1 MDKTTLA
8 GRTILSAMLLSL
20 GSSQIVWALDVSGD
34 TSIPPILS
42 WDYYN
47 ESYYGKDFVNNIILG
62 SQSYN
67 TINGSGNIILNSGGR
82 SSGGFNTVN
91 GDSVNIGSNIYTE
104 DKSTGIGTYVFAG
117 SGSIAIGYD
126 IYNHKDVNGISYY
139 TQDNIKHTGGNS
151 VALGR
156 SIEANGYG
164 SIALGHSV
172 KANGMDSIAIGSM
185 TAALGQDSV
194 AIGSGSYASTDSVV
208 SFGHKSGDDATMLG
222 ITDSDVDT
230 NGKYK
235 NTLTRR
241 LVNVTDGINNSDAAT
256 KGQVITRATFSDN
269 ILTLARNNGKDNVTV
284 DLSELVTD
292 DSLFVKYTDNTKSA
306 VDIGSASF
314 STTGVGSFGS
324 VSVGGNTYI
333 DNNGINANSKV
344 ISNVA
349 AAVKDTDAV
358 NKKQMEDADSKVLKD
373 SKEYTDVKVTD
384 LEAKDALNVKYTDNT
399 KSAVDIGNASFST
412 TGVGSFGSV
421 SVGGNTYIDNN
432 GINANSKVISN
443 VAAAVKDTDA
453 VNKKQM
459 EDADSKVLKDSKEYT
474 DVKVTDL
481 EAKDALNVKYT
492 DNTKSAVDI
501 GNASFSTT
509 GVGSFG
515 SVSVGGNTYID
526 SNGINANNKVISNV
540 AGPVKDTDAANKS
553 YVDVSA
559 ADTLQNAKDYTD
571 GKVADLAASDSLSVK
586 YTDNTK
592 SAVDIG
598 NASFSTT
605 GVGDF
610 GSISVGGNA
619 YIDSNGI
626 NANNKVISNVAGP
639 VKGTDAANK
648 SYVDVSAANT
658 LQNAKDYT
666 DGKVADLTASDSL
679 SVKYTDNT
687 KSAVD
692 IGSASISTTGRG
704 NFGSISVGG
713 NTYIDDKGIDANSKV
728 ISNVAAAVKDSD
740 AVNKKQMEAADDKI
754 LETSKVYTD
763 TKIKNVTVD
772 SLREANDY
780 TDMRF
785 NNLDQKINKTG
796 AATAAMAGLHPLDF
810 DEEQKLNFAV
820 ATGGYHGSSAIA
832 LGMFYRPNEN
842 VMFNLSGSTS
852 GSEHMY
858 SLGASFALDRPSDTH
873 VSSRRAL
880 TEKVQQLSK
889 VNEAVI
895 KQSMELQAKNDELQ
909 SQIAELRQIVM
920 EMKKSA

>member
-8 GRTILSAMLLSL
+8 GRAILSAMLLSL
-20 GSSQIVWALDVSGD
+20 GSSQIVWALDASGD

-47 ESYYGKDFVNNIILG
+47 ESYYGKAFVNNIILG

-67 TINGSGNIILNSGGR
+67 TINGSNNIILNSGGR
-82 SSGGFNTVN
+82 SHNAFNTVN
-91 GDSVNIGSNIYTE
+91 GNSVNIGSNIYTGNT
-104 DKSTGIGTYVFAG
+104 STGIGDAVFAG
-117 SGSIAIGYD
+117 DCSVAIGD
-126 IYNHKDVNGISYY
+126 AIYNHNDSQGIGYY
-139 TQDNIKHTGGNS
+139 TKDNIRPTGDHS
-151 VALGR
+151 VALGS
-156 SIEANGYG
+156 SIEANGYA
-164 SIALGHSV
+164 SIALGRSV
-172 KANGMDSIAIGSM
+172 KANGHDSIAIGTMS
-185 TAALGQDSV
+185 ASLGEGSV
-194 AIGSGSYASTDSVV
+194 AIGSKSYASMEEYVV
-208 SFGHKSGDDATMLG
+208 SFGHKIGENATTFG
-222 ITDSDVDT
+222 INVSQDSDLDA

-241 LVNVTDGINNSDAAT
+241 LINITDGIDNSDAAT
-256 KGQVITRATFSDN
+256 KGQVISRATFSDN
-269 ILTLARNNGKDNVTV
+269 ILTLARNNGKDNITV

-292 DSLFVKYTDNTKSA
+292 DS
-306 VDIGSASF
+306 
-314 STTGVGSFGS
+314 
-324 VSVGGNTYI
+324 
-333 DNNGINANSKV
+333 
-344 ISNVA
+344 
-349 AAVKDTDAV
+349 
-358 NKKQMEDADSKVLKD
+358 
-373 SKEYTDVKVTD
+373 
-384 LEAKDALNVKYTDNT
+384 LNVKYTDNT

-421 SVGGNTYIDNN
+421 SVGSNTYIDSN

-443 VAAAVKDTDA
+443 VA
-453 VNKKQM
+453 
-459 EDADSKVLKDSKEYT
+459 
-474 DVKVTDL
+474 
-481 EAKDALNVKYT
+481 
-492 DNTKSAVDI
+492 
-501 GNASFSTT
+501 
-509 GVGSFG
+509 
-515 SVSVGGNTYID
+515 
-526 SNGINANNKVISNV
+526 
-540 AGPVKDTDAANKS
+540 GPVKD
-553 YVDVSA
+553 
-559 ADTLQNAKDYTD
+559 
-571 GKVADLAASDSLSVK
+571 
-586 YTDNTK
+586 
-592 SAVDIG
+592 
-598 NASFSTT
+598 
-605 GVGDF
+605 
-610 GSISVGGNA
+610 
-619 YIDSNGI
+619 
-626 NANNKVISNVAGP
+626 
-639 VKGTDAANK
+639 TDAANK

-728 ISNVAAAVKDSD
+728 ISNVAAAVKDTD

-772 SLREANDY
+772 ALREANDY

-796 AATAAMAGLHPLDF
+796 AATAAMAGLHPLEF

-832 LGMFYRPNEN
+832 LGMFYSPNEN

>member
-1 MDKTTLA
+1 MA
-8 GRTILSAMLLSL
+8 A
-20 GSSQIVWALDVSGD
+20 
-34 TSIPPILS
+34 
-42 WDYYN
+42 
-47 ESYYGKDFVNNIILG
+47 NN
-62 SQSYN
+62 
-67 TINGSGNIILNSGGR
+67 
-82 SSGGFNTVN
+82 
-91 GDSVNIGSNIYTE
+91 
-104 DKSTGIGTYVFAG
+104 
-117 SGSIAIGYD
+117 
-126 IYNHKDVNGISYY
+126 
-139 TQDNIKHTGGNS
+139 
-151 VALGR
+151 
-156 SIEANGYG
+156 
-164 SIALGHSV
+164 
-172 KANGMDSIAIGSM
+172 
-185 TAALGQDSV
+185 
-194 AIGSGSYASTDSVV
+194 
-208 SFGHKSGDDATMLG
+208 
-222 ITDSDVDT
+222 
-230 NGKYK
+230 
-235 NTLTRR
+235 
-241 LVNVTDGINNSDAAT
+241 
-256 KGQVITRATFSDN
+256 
-269 ILTLARNNGKDNVTV
+269 
-284 DLSELVTD
+284 
-292 DSLFVKYTDNTKSA
+292 
-306 VDIGSASF
+306 
-314 STTGVGSFGS
+314 
-324 VSVGGNTYI
+324 
-333 DNNGINANSKV
+333 
-344 ISNVA
+344 
-349 AAVKDTDAV
+349 
-358 NKKQMEDADSKVLKD
+358 
-373 SKEYTDVKVTD
+373 
-384 LEAKDALNVKYTDNT
+384 
-399 KSAVDIGNASFST
+399 
-412 TGVGSFGSV
+412 
-421 SVGGNTYIDNN
+421 
-432 GINANSKVISN
+432 KVISN

-598 NASFSTT
+598 
-605 GVGDF
+605 
-610 GSISVGGNA
+610 
-619 YIDSNGI
+619 
-626 NANNKVISNVAGP
+626 
-639 VKGTDAANK
+639 
-648 SYVDVSAANT
+648 
-658 LQNAKDYT
+658 
-666 DGKVADLTASDSL
+666 
-679 SVKYTDNT
+679 
-687 KSAVD
+687 
-692 IGSASISTTGRG
+692 SASISTTGRG
-704 NFGSISVGG
+704 DFGSISVGG

-772 SLREANDY
+772 TLREANDY

-796 AATAAMAGLHPLDF
+796 AATAAMAGLHPLEF

-909 SQIAELRQIVM
+909 SQIEELRQIVM

>member
-20 GSSQIVWALDVSGD
+20 GSSQIVWALDASGD

-47 ESYYGKDFVNNIILG
+47 ESYYGKAFVNNIILG

-67 TINGSGNIILNSGGR
+67 TINGSNNIILNSGGR
-82 SSGGFNTVN
+82 SHNAFNTVN
-91 GDSVNIGSNIYTE
+91 GNSVNIGSNIYTGNT
-104 DKSTGIGTYVFAG
+104 STGIGDAVFAG
-117 SGSIAIGYD
+117 DCSVAIGDD
-126 IYNHKDVNGISYY
+126 IYNHNDSQGIGYY
-139 TQDNIKHTGGNS
+139 TKDNIRPTGDHS
-151 VALGR
+151 VALGS
-156 SIEANGYG
+156 SIEANGYA
-164 SIALGHSV
+164 SIALGRSV
-172 KANGMDSIAIGSM
+172 KANGHDSIAIGTMS
-185 TAALGQDSV
+185 ASLGEGSV
-194 AIGSGSYASTDSVV
+194 AIGSKSYASMEEYVV
-208 SFGHKSGDDATMLG
+208 SFGHKIGENATTFG
-222 ITDSDVDT
+222 INVSQDSDLDA

-241 LVNVTDGINNSDAAT
+241 LINITDGIDNSDAAT
-256 KGQVITRATFSDN
+256 KGQVISRATFSDN
-269 ILTLARNNGKDNVTV
+269 ILTLARNNGKDNITV

-292 DSLFVKYTDNTKSA
+292 DS
-306 VDIGSASF
+306 
-314 STTGVGSFGS
+314 
-324 VSVGGNTYI
+324 
-333 DNNGINANSKV
+333 
-344 ISNVA
+344 
-349 AAVKDTDAV
+349 
-358 NKKQMEDADSKVLKD
+358 
-373 SKEYTDVKVTD
+373 
-384 LEAKDALNVKYTDNT
+384 LNVKYTDNT

-421 SVGGNTYIDNN
+421 SVGGNTYIDSN

-598 NASFSTT
+598 
-605 GVGDF
+605 
-610 GSISVGGNA
+610 
-619 YIDSNGI
+619 
-626 NANNKVISNVAGP
+626 
-639 VKGTDAANK
+639 
-648 SYVDVSAANT
+648 
-658 LQNAKDYT
+658 
-666 DGKVADLTASDSL
+666 
-679 SVKYTDNT
+679 
-687 KSAVD
+687 
-692 IGSASISTTGRG
+692 SASISTTGRG

-772 SLREANDY
+772 ALREANDY

-796 AATAAMAGLHPLDF
+796 AATAAMAGLHPLEF

-832 LGMFYRPNEN
+832 LGMFYRPNEH

-858 SLGASFALDRPSDTH
+858 SLGASFALDRPSGTH

-880 TEKVQQLSK
+880 TEKVQQLSQ

-895 KQSMELQAKNDELQ
+895 EQSMELQAKNDELQ

>member
-8 GRTILSAMLLSL
+8 GRAILSAMLLSL
-20 GSSQIVWALDVSGD
+20 GSSQIVWALDASGD

-47 ESYYGKDFVNNIILG
+47 ESYYGKAFVNNIILG

-67 TINGSGNIILNSGGR
+67 TINGSNNIILNSGGR
-82 SSGGFNTVN
+82 SHNAFNTVN
-91 GDSVNIGSNIYTE
+91 GNSVNIGSNIYTGNT
-104 DKSTGIGTYVFAG
+104 STGIGDAVFAG
-117 SGSIAIGYD
+117 DCSVAIGD
-126 IYNHKDVNGISYY
+126 AIYNHNDSQGIGYY
-139 TQDNIKHTGGNS
+139 TKDNIRPTGDHS
-151 VALGR
+151 VALGS
-156 SIEANGYG
+156 SIEANGYA
-164 SIALGHSV
+164 SIALGRSV
-172 KANGMDSIAIGSM
+172 KANGHDSIAIGTMS
-185 TAALGQDSV
+185 ASLGEGSV
-194 AIGSGSYASTDSVV
+194 AIGSKSYASMEEYVV
-208 SFGHKSGDDATMLG
+208 SFGHKIGENATTFG
-222 ITDSDVDT
+222 INVSQDSDLDA

-241 LVNVTDGINNSDAAT
+241 LINITDGIDNSDAAT
-256 KGQVITRATFSDN
+256 KGQVISRATFSDN
-269 ILTLARNNGKDNVTV
+269 ILTLARNNGKDNITV

-292 DSLFVKYTDNTKSA
+292 DS
-306 VDIGSASF
+306 
-314 STTGVGSFGS
+314 
-324 VSVGGNTYI
+324 
-333 DNNGINANSKV
+333 
-344 ISNVA
+344 
-349 AAVKDTDAV
+349 
-358 NKKQMEDADSKVLKD
+358 
-373 SKEYTDVKVTD
+373 
-384 LEAKDALNVKYTDNT
+384 LNVKYTDNT

-421 SVGGNTYIDNN
+421 SVGGNTYIDSN

-459 EDADSKVLKDSKEYT
+459 EDADSKVLKNSKEYT

-598 NASFSTT
+598 SASISTT
-605 GVGDF
+605 GRGDF

-639 VKGTDAANK
+639 VKDTDAANK

-679 SVKYTDNT
+679 SVKYTNNT

-692 IGSASISTTGRG
+692 IGSASISTTGKG

-772 SLREANDY
+772 TLREANDY

-832 LGMFYRPNEN
+832 LGMFYRPNEH

>member
-1 MDKTTLA
+1 
-8 GRTILSAMLLSL
+8 MLLSL
-20 GSSQIVWALDVSGD
+20 GSSQIVWALDASGD

-67 TINGSGNIILNSGGR
+67 TINGSSNIILNSGGR
-82 SSGGFNTVN
+82 ESNCFNTVN
-91 GDSVNIGSNIYTE
+91 GDSINIGKDIYTGN
-104 DKSTGIGTYVFAG
+104 KSTGIGNYVFAG
-117 SGSIAIGYD
+117 SDSVAIGYG
-126 IYNHKDVNGISYY
+126 IYDHKDVNGISYY
-139 TQDNIKHTGGNS
+139 NQDNIKPTGYLS
-151 VALGR
+151 VALGKE
-156 SIEANGYG
+156 IEANGVS

-172 KANGMDSIAIGSM
+172 KANGTNSIAIGEM
-185 TAALGQDSV
+185 AASVGEGSV
-194 AIGSGSYASTDSVV
+194 AIGSDSYASGSVV
-208 SFGHKSGDDATMLG
+208 SFGHQIGDNATTLG
-222 ITDSDVDT
+222 ISQHPDVDA

-256 KGQVITRATFSDN
+256 KGQVISRATFSDN

-292 DSLFVKYTDNTKSA
+292 DSLF
-306 VDIGSASF
+306 
-314 STTGVGSFGS
+314 
-324 VSVGGNTYI
+324 
-333 DNNGINANSKV
+333 
-344 ISNVA
+344 
-349 AAVKDTDAV
+349 
-358 NKKQMEDADSKVLKD
+358 
-373 SKEYTDVKVTD
+373 
-384 LEAKDALNVKYTDNT
+384 
-399 KSAVDIGNASFST
+399 
-412 TGVGSFGSV
+412 
-421 SVGGNTYIDNN
+421 
-432 GINANSKVISN
+432 
-443 VAAAVKDTDA
+443 
-453 VNKKQM
+453 
-459 EDADSKVLKDSKEYT
+459 
-474 DVKVTDL
+474 
-481 EAKDALNVKYT
+481 
-492 DNTKSAVDI
+492 
-501 GNASFSTT
+501 
-509 GVGSFG
+509 
-515 SVSVGGNTYID
+515 
-526 SNGINANNKVISNV
+526 
-540 AGPVKDTDAANKS
+540 
-553 YVDVSA
+553 
-559 ADTLQNAKDYTD
+559 
-571 GKVADLAASDSLSVK
+571 
-586 YTDNTK
+586 
-592 SAVDIG
+592 
-598 NASFSTT
+598 
-605 GVGDF
+605 
-610 GSISVGGNA
+610 
-619 YIDSNGI
+619 
-626 NANNKVISNVAGP
+626 
-639 VKGTDAANK
+639 
-648 SYVDVSAANT
+648 
-658 LQNAKDYT
+658 
-666 DGKVADLTASDSL
+666 
-679 SVKYTDNT
+679 VKYTDNT

-740 AVNKKQMEAADDKI
+740 AVNKKQMEDADDKI

-772 SLREANDY
+772 ALREANDY

-832 LGMFYRPNEN
+832 LGMFYRPNEH

-858 SLGASFALDRPSDTH
+858 SLGASFALDRSSGTH

>member
-20 GSSQIVWALDVSGD
+20 GSSQIVWALDASGD

-47 ESYYGKDFVNNIILG
+47 ESYYGKAFVNNIILG

-67 TINGSGNIILNSGGR
+67 TINGSNNIILNSGGR
-82 SSGGFNTVN
+82 SHNAFNTVN
-91 GDSVNIGSNIYTE
+91 GNSVNIGSNIYTGNT
-104 DKSTGIGTYVFAG
+104 STGIGDAVFAG
-117 SGSIAIGYD
+117 DCSVAIGDD
-126 IYNHKDVNGISYY
+126 IYNHNDSQGIGYY
-139 TQDNIKHTGGNS
+139 TKDNIRPTGDHS
-151 VALGR
+151 VALGS
-156 SIEANGYG
+156 SIEANGYA
-164 SIALGHSV
+164 SIALGRSV
-172 KANGMDSIAIGSM
+172 KANGHDSIAIGTMS
-185 TAALGQDSV
+185 ASLGEGSV
-194 AIGSGSYASTDSVV
+194 AIGSKSYASMEEYVV
-208 SFGHKSGDDATMLG
+208 SFGHKIGENATTFG
-222 ITDSDVDT
+222 INVSQDSDLDA

-241 LVNVTDGINNSDAAT
+241 LINITDGIDNSDAAT
-256 KGQVITRATFSDN
+256 KGQVISRATFSDN
-269 ILTLARNNGKDNVTV
+269 ILTLARNNGKDNITV

-292 DSLFVKYTDNTKSA
+292 DS
-306 VDIGSASF
+306 
-314 STTGVGSFGS
+314 
-324 VSVGGNTYI
+324 
-333 DNNGINANSKV
+333 
-344 ISNVA
+344 
-349 AAVKDTDAV
+349 
-358 NKKQMEDADSKVLKD
+358 
-373 SKEYTDVKVTD
+373 
-384 LEAKDALNVKYTDNT
+384 LNVKYTDNT

-421 SVGGNTYIDNN
+421 SVGGNTYIDRN
-432 GINANSKVISN
+432 GINANNKVISN

-459 EDADSKVLKDSKEYT
+459 EDADSKVLKNSKEYT

-559 ADTLQNAKDYTD
+559 ANTLQNAKDYTD

-598 NASFSTT
+598 SASISTT
-605 GVGDF
+605 GRGDF

-639 VKGTDAANK
+639 VKDTDAANK

-679 SVKYTDNT
+679 SVKYTNNT

-772 SLREANDY
+772 ALREANDY

-785 NNLDQKINKTG
+785 NNLDQKIDKTG
-796 AATAAMAGLHPLDF
+796 AATAAMAGLHPLEF

-832 LGMFYRPNEN
+832 LGMFYRPNEH

-858 SLGASFALDRPSDTH
+858 SLGASFALDRPSGTH

-880 TEKVQQLSK
+880 TEKVQQLSQ

-909 SQIAELRQIVM
+909 SQIAELRQIVI

>member
-1 MDKTTLA
+1 
-8 GRTILSAMLLSL
+8 
-20 GSSQIVWALDVSGD
+20 
-34 TSIPPILS
+34 
-42 WDYYN
+42 
-47 ESYYGKDFVNNIILG
+47 
-62 SQSYN
+62 
-67 TINGSGNIILNSGGR
+67 
-82 SSGGFNTVN
+82 
-91 GDSVNIGSNIYTE
+91 
-104 DKSTGIGTYVFAG
+104 
-117 SGSIAIGYD
+117 
-126 IYNHKDVNGISYY
+126 
-139 TQDNIKHTGGNS
+139 
-151 VALGR
+151 
-156 SIEANGYG
+156 
-164 SIALGHSV
+164 
-172 KANGMDSIAIGSM
+172 
-185 TAALGQDSV
+185 
-194 AIGSGSYASTDSVV
+194 
-208 SFGHKSGDDATMLG
+208 
-222 ITDSDVDT
+222 
-230 NGKYK
+230 
-235 NTLTRR
+235 
-241 LVNVTDGINNSDAAT
+241 
-256 KGQVITRATFSDN
+256 
-269 ILTLARNNGKDNVTV
+269 
-284 DLSELVTD
+284 
-292 DSLFVKYTDNTKSA
+292 
-306 VDIGSASF
+306 
-314 STTGVGSFGS
+314 
-324 VSVGGNTYI
+324 
-333 DNNGINANSKV
+333 
-344 ISNVA
+344 
-349 AAVKDTDAV
+349 
-358 NKKQMEDADSKVLKD
+358 MEDADSKVLKD

-421 SVGGNTYIDNN
+421 SVGGNTYIDSN
-432 GINANSKVISN
+432 GINANNKVISN

-559 ADTLQNAKDYTD
+559 ANTLQNAKDYTD

-728 ISNVAAAVKDSD
+728 ISNVAAAVKDTD

-772 SLREANDY
+772 ALREANDY

-796 AATAAMAGLHPLDF
+796 AATAAMAGLHPLEF

>member
-20 GSSQIVWALDVSGD
+20 GSSQIVWALDASGD

-47 ESYYGKDFVNNIILG
+47 ESYYGKHYVNNIILG
-62 SQSYN
+62 SQSNN
-67 TINGSGNIILNSGGR
+67 TINGSNNIILNSGGR
-82 SSGGFNTVN
+82 ASGGFNTVN
-91 GDSVNIGSNIYTE
+91 GDSVNVGNDIYTE

-117 SGSIAIGYD
+117 SGSVAIGYD

-139 TQDNIKHTGGNS
+139 TQDNIKHTGANS

-172 KANGMDSIAIGSM
+172 KANGLDSIAIGSM

-208 SFGHKSGDDATMLG
+208 SFGHKSGDDATTLG
-222 ITDSDVDT
+222 LSQHSDVDA
-230 NGKYK
+230 NGKFK

-256 KGQVITRATFSDN
+256 KGQVISRATFSDN
-269 ILTLARNNGKDNVTV
+269 ILTLARNNGKDNITV

-306 VDIGSASF
+306 VDIGSASI

-324 VSVGGNTYI
+324 VSVGGNAYI
-333 DNNGINANSKV
+333 DSNGINANSKV

-358 NKKQMEDADSKVLKD
+358 NKKQMEDADSKVLKN

-384 LEAKDALNVKYTDNT
+384 LEAKDALN
-399 KSAVDIGNASFST
+399 
-412 TGVGSFGSV
+412 
-421 SVGGNTYIDNN
+421 
-432 GINANSKVISN
+432 
-443 VAAAVKDTDA
+443 
-453 VNKKQM
+453 
-459 EDADSKVLKDSKEYT
+459 
-474 DVKVTDL
+474 
-481 EAKDALNVKYT
+481 
-492 DNTKSAVDI
+492 
-501 GNASFSTT
+501 
-509 GVGSFG
+509 
-515 SVSVGGNTYID
+515 
-526 SNGINANNKVISNV
+526 
-540 AGPVKDTDAANKS
+540 
-553 YVDVSA
+553 
-559 ADTLQNAKDYTD
+559 
-571 GKVADLAASDSLSVK
+571 VK

-740 AVNKKQMEAADDKI
+740 AVNKKQMEDADDKI

-772 SLREANDY
+772 ALREANDY

-832 LGMFYRPNEN
+832 LGMFYRPNEH

-858 SLGASFALDRPSDTH
+858 SLGASFALDRSSGTH

-895 KQSMELQAKNDELQ
+895 KQSTELQAKNDELQ

>member
-20 GSSQIVWALDVSGD
+20 GSSQIVWALDASGD

-47 ESYYGKDFVNNIILG
+47 ESYYGKAFVNNIILG

-67 TINGSGNIILNSGGR
+67 TINGSNNIILNSGGR
-82 SSGGFNTVN
+82 SHNAFNTVN
-91 GDSVNIGSNIYTE
+91 GNSVNIGSNIYTGNT
-104 DKSTGIGTYVFAG
+104 STGIGDAVFAG
-117 SGSIAIGYD
+117 DCSVAIGDD
-126 IYNHKDVNGISYY
+126 IYNHNDSQGIGYY
-139 TQDNIKHTGGNS
+139 TKDNIRPTGDHS
-151 VALGR
+151 VALGS
-156 SIEANGYG
+156 SIEANGYA
-164 SIALGHSV
+164 SIALGRSV
-172 KANGMDSIAIGSM
+172 KANGHDSIAIGTMS
-185 TAALGQDSV
+185 ASLGEGSV
-194 AIGSGSYASTDSVV
+194 AIGSKSYASMEEYVV
-208 SFGHKSGDDATMLG
+208 SFGHKIGENATTFG
-222 ITDSDVDT
+222 INVSQDSDLDA

-241 LVNVTDGINNSDAAT
+241 LINITDGIDNSDAAT
-256 KGQVITRATFSDN
+256 KGQVISRATFSDN
-269 ILTLARNNGKDNVTV
+269 ILTLARNNGKDNITV

-292 DSLFVKYTDNTKSA
+292 DS
-306 VDIGSASF
+306 
-314 STTGVGSFGS
+314 
-324 VSVGGNTYI
+324 
-333 DNNGINANSKV
+333 
-344 ISNVA
+344 
-349 AAVKDTDAV
+349 
-358 NKKQMEDADSKVLKD
+358 
-373 SKEYTDVKVTD
+373 
-384 LEAKDALNVKYTDNT
+384 LNVKYTDNT

-421 SVGGNTYIDNN
+421 SVGGNTYIDSN

-598 NASFSTT
+598 SASISTT
-605 GVGDF
+605 GRGDF

-772 SLREANDY
+772 ALREANDY

-796 AATAAMAGLHPLDF
+796 AATAAMAGLHPLEF

-832 LGMFYRPNEN
+832 LGMFYRPNEH

-858 SLGASFALDRPSDTH
+858 SLGASFALDRPSGTH

-880 TEKVQQLSK
+880 TEKVQQLSQ

-895 KQSMELQAKNDELQ
+895 EQSMELQAKNDELQ

>member
-20 GSSQIVWALDVSGD
+20 GSSQIVWALDASGD

-47 ESYYGKDFVNNIILG
+47 ESYYGKAFVNNIILG

-67 TINGSGNIILNSGGR
+67 TINGSNNIILNSGGR
-82 SSGGFNTVN
+82 SHNAFNTVN
-91 GDSVNIGSNIYTE
+91 GNSVNIGSNIYTGNT
-104 DKSTGIGTYVFAG
+104 STGIGDAVFAG
-117 SGSIAIGYD
+117 DCSVAIGDD
-126 IYNHKDVNGISYY
+126 IYNHNDSQGIGYY
-139 TQDNIKHTGGNS
+139 TKDNIRPTGDHS
-151 VALGR
+151 VALGS
-156 SIEANGYG
+156 SIEANGYA
-164 SIALGHSV
+164 SIALGRSV
-172 KANGMDSIAIGSM
+172 KANGHDSIAIGTMS
-185 TAALGQDSV
+185 ASLGEGSV
-194 AIGSGSYASTDSVV
+194 AIGSKSYASMEEYVV
-208 SFGHKSGDDATMLG
+208 SFGHKIGENATTFG
-222 ITDSDVDT
+222 INVSQDSDLDA

-241 LVNVTDGINNSDAAT
+241 LINITDGIDNSDAAT
-256 KGQVITRATFSDN
+256 KGQVISRATFSDN
-269 ILTLARNNGKDNVTV
+269 ILTLARNNGKDNITV

-292 DSLFVKYTDNTKSA
+292 DSLNVKYTDNTKSA
-306 VDIGSASF
+306 VDIGNASF

-333 DNNGINANSKV
+333 DSNGINANSKV

-399 KSAVDIGNASFST
+399 KST
-412 TGVGSFGSV
+412 
-421 SVGGNTYIDNN
+421 
-432 GINANSKVISN
+432 
-443 VAAAVKDTDA
+443 
-453 VNKKQM
+453 
-459 EDADSKVLKDSKEYT
+459 
-474 DVKVTDL
+474 
-481 EAKDALNVKYT
+481 
-492 DNTKSAVDI
+492 VDI

-598 NASFSTT
+598 SASISTT
-605 GVGDF
+605 GRGDF

-772 SLREANDY
+772 ALREANDY

-796 AATAAMAGLHPLDF
+796 AATAAMAGLHPLEF

-832 LGMFYRPNEN
+832 LGMFYRPNEH

-858 SLGASFALDRPSDTH
+858 SLGASFALDRPSGTH

-880 TEKVQQLSK
+880 TEKVQQLSQ

-895 KQSMELQAKNDELQ
+895 EQSMELQAKNDELQ

>member
-1 MDKTTLA
+1 MDQTTLA

-20 GSSQIVWALDVSGD
+20 GSSQIVWALDASGD

-47 ESYYGKDFVNNIILG
+47 ESYYGKAFVNNIILG

-67 TINGSGNIILNSGGR
+67 TINGSSNIILNSGGR
-82 SSGGFNTVN
+82 ESNCFNTVN
-91 GDSVNIGSNIYTE
+91 GDSINIGKDIYTGN
-104 DKSTGIGTYVFAG
+104 KSTGIGNYVFAG
-117 SGSIAIGYD
+117 SDSVAIGYG
-126 IYNHKDVNGISYY
+126 IYDHKDVNGIGYY
-139 TQDNIKHTGGNS
+139 NQDNIKPTGYLS
-151 VALGR
+151 VALGKE
-156 SIEANGYG
+156 IEANGVS

-172 KANGMDSIAIGSM
+172 KANGTNSIAIGEM
-185 TAALGQDSV
+185 AASVGEGSV
-194 AIGSGSYASTDSVV
+194 AIGSDSYASGSVV
-208 SFGHKSGDDATMLG
+208 SFGHQIGDNATTLG
-222 ITDSDVDT
+222 ISQHPDVDA

-256 KGQVITRATFSDN
+256 KGQVISRATFSDN

-324 VSVGGNTYI
+324 VSVGSNTYI
-333 DNNGINANSKV
+333 DRNGINANNKV

-358 NKKQMEDADSKVLKD
+358 NKKQMEDADSKVLK
-373 SKEYTDVKVTD
+373 
-384 LEAKDALNVKYTDNT
+384 N
-399 KSAVDIGNASFST
+399 
-412 TGVGSFGSV
+412 
-421 SVGGNTYIDNN
+421 
-432 GINANSKVISN
+432 
-443 VAAAVKDTDA
+443 
-453 VNKKQM
+453 
-459 EDADSKVLKDSKEYT
+459 SKEYT

-598 NASFSTT
+598 SASISTT
-605 GVGDF
+605 GRGDF

-639 VKGTDAANK
+639 VKDTDAANK

-772 SLREANDY
+772 ALREANDY

-785 NNLDQKINKTG
+785 NNLDQKIDKTG
-796 AATAAMAGLHPLDF
+796 AATAAMAGLHPLEF

-832 LGMFYRPNEN
+832 LGMFYRPNEH

-858 SLGASFALDRPSDTH
+858 SLGASFALDRPSGTH

-880 TEKVQQLSK
+880 TEKVQQLSQ

>member
-20 GSSQIVWALDVSGD
+20 GSSQIVWALDASGD

-47 ESYYGKDFVNNIILG
+47 ESYYGKAFVNNIILG

-67 TINGSGNIILNSGGR
+67 TINGSNNIILNSGGR
-82 SSGGFNTVN
+82 SHNAFNTVN
-91 GDSVNIGSNIYTE
+91 GNSVNIGSNIYTGNT
-104 DKSTGIGTYVFAG
+104 STGIGDAVFAG
-117 SGSIAIGYD
+117 DCSVAIGDD
-126 IYNHKDVNGISYY
+126 IYNHNDSQGIGYY
-139 TQDNIKHTGGNS
+139 TKDNIRPTGDHS
-151 VALGR
+151 VALGS
-156 SIEANGYG
+156 SIEANGYA
-164 SIALGHSV
+164 SIALGRSV
-172 KANGMDSIAIGSM
+172 KANGHDSIAIGTMS
-185 TAALGQDSV
+185 ASLGEGSV
-194 AIGSGSYASTDSVV
+194 AIGSKSYASMEEYVV
-208 SFGHKSGDDATMLG
+208 SFGHKIGENATTFG
-222 ITDSDVDT
+222 INVSQDSDLDA

-241 LVNVTDGINNSDAAT
+241 LINITDGIDNSDAAT
-256 KGQVITRATFSDN
+256 KGQVISRATFSDN
-269 ILTLARNNGKDNVTV
+269 ILTLARNNGKDNITV

-292 DSLFVKYTDNTKSA
+292 DS
-306 VDIGSASF
+306 
-314 STTGVGSFGS
+314 
-324 VSVGGNTYI
+324 
-333 DNNGINANSKV
+333 
-344 ISNVA
+344 
-349 AAVKDTDAV
+349 
-358 NKKQMEDADSKVLKD
+358 
-373 SKEYTDVKVTD
+373 
-384 LEAKDALNVKYTDNT
+384 LNVKYTDNT

-421 SVGGNTYIDNN
+421 SVGGNTYIDSN

-459 EDADSKVLKDSKEYT
+459 EDADSKVLKNSKEYT

-481 EAKDALNVKYT
+481 EAKDTLNVKYT

-598 NASFSTT
+598 SASISTT
-605 GVGDF
+605 GRGDF

-772 SLREANDY
+772 ALREANDY

-796 AATAAMAGLHPLDF
+796 AATAAMAGLHPLEF

-820 ATGGYHGSSAIA
+820 ARGGYHGSSAIP
-832 LGMFYRPNEN
+832 LGMFYRPNEH

-858 SLGASFALDRPSDTH
+858 SLGASFALDRPSGTH

-880 TEKVQQLSK
+880 TEKVQQLSQ

-895 KQSMELQAKNDELQ
+895 EQSMELQAKNDELQ

>member
-1 MDKTTLA
+1 M
-8 GRTILSAMLLSL
+8 
-20 GSSQIVWALDVSGD
+20 
-34 TSIPPILS
+34 
-42 WDYYN
+42 
-47 ESYYGKDFVNNIILG
+47 
-62 SQSYN
+62 
-67 TINGSGNIILNSGGR
+67 
-82 SSGGFNTVN
+82 
-91 GDSVNIGSNIYTE
+91 
-104 DKSTGIGTYVFAG
+104 
-117 SGSIAIGYD
+117 
-126 IYNHKDVNGISYY
+126 
-139 TQDNIKHTGGNS
+139 
-151 VALGR
+151 
-156 SIEANGYG
+156 
-164 SIALGHSV
+164 
-172 KANGMDSIAIGSM
+172 
-185 TAALGQDSV
+185 
-194 AIGSGSYASTDSVV
+194 
-208 SFGHKSGDDATMLG
+208 
-222 ITDSDVDT
+222 
-230 NGKYK
+230 
-235 NTLTRR
+235 
-241 LVNVTDGINNSDAAT
+241 
-256 KGQVITRATFSDN
+256 
-269 ILTLARNNGKDNVTV
+269 
-284 DLSELVTD
+284 
-292 DSLFVKYTDNTKSA
+292 
-306 VDIGSASF
+306 
-314 STTGVGSFGS
+314 
-324 VSVGGNTYI
+324 
-333 DNNGINANSKV
+333 
-344 ISNVA
+344 
-349 AAVKDTDAV
+349 
-358 NKKQMEDADSKVLKD
+358 
-373 SKEYTDVKVTD
+373 
-384 LEAKDALNVKYTDNT
+384 
-399 KSAVDIGNASFST
+399 
-412 TGVGSFGSV
+412 
-421 SVGGNTYIDNN
+421 
-432 GINANSKVISN
+432 
-443 VAAAVKDTDA
+443 
-453 VNKKQM
+453 
-459 EDADSKVLKDSKEYT
+459 
-474 DVKVTDL
+474 
-481 EAKDALNVKYT
+481 
-492 DNTKSAVDI
+492 
-501 GNASFSTT
+501 
-509 GVGSFG
+509 
-515 SVSVGGNTYID
+515 
-526 SNGINANNKVISNV
+526 
-540 AGPVKDTDAANKS
+540 
-553 YVDVSA
+553 
-559 ADTLQNAKDYTD
+559 QNAKDYTD

-598 NASFSTT
+598 SASISTT
-605 GVGDF
+605 GRGDF

-772 SLREANDY
+772 ALREANDY

-796 AATAAMAGLHPLDF
+796 AATAAMAGLHPLEF

-832 LGMFYRPNEN
+832 LGMFYRPNEH

-858 SLGASFALDRPSDTH
+858 SLGASFALDRPSGTH

-880 TEKVQQLSK
+880 TEKVQQLSQ

-895 KQSMELQAKNDELQ
+895 EQSMELQAKNDELQ

>member
-20 GSSQIVWALDVSGD
+20 GSSQIVWALDASGD

-47 ESYYGKDFVNNIILG
+47 ESYYGKSYVNNIILG

-67 TINGSGNIILNSGGR
+67 TINGSNNIILNSGGR
-82 SSGGFNTVN
+82 SYNAFNTVN
-91 GDSVNIGSNIYTE
+91 GNSVNIGSNIYTGNT
-104 DKSTGIGTYVFAG
+104 STGIGDAVFAG
-117 SGSIAIGYD
+117 DCSVAIGDD
-126 IYNHKDVNGISYY
+126 IYNHNDSQGIGYY
-139 TQDNIKHTGGNS
+139 TKDNIRPTASHS
-151 VALGR
+151 VALGS
-156 SIEANGYG
+156 SIEANGYA
-164 SIALGHSV
+164 SIALGRSV
-172 KANGMDSIAIGSM
+172 KANGHDSIAIGTMS
-185 TAALGQDSV
+185 ASLGEGSV
-194 AIGSGSYASTDSVV
+194 AIGSKSYASMEEYVV
-208 SFGHKSGDDATMLG
+208 SFGHKIGDYATTFG
-222 ITDSDVDT
+222 INVSQDSDLDT
-230 NGKYK
+230 NGTYK

-256 KGQVITRATFSDN
+256 KGQVISRATFSDN

-284 DLSELVTD
+284 DLSALVTD

-324 VSVGGNTYI
+324 VNVGGNTYI
-333 DNNGINANSKV
+333 DS
-344 ISNVA
+344 
-349 AAVKDTDAV
+349 
-358 NKKQMEDADSKVLKD
+358 
-373 SKEYTDVKVTD
+373 
-384 LEAKDALNVKYTDNT
+384 
-399 KSAVDIGNASFST
+399 
-412 TGVGSFGSV
+412 
-421 SVGGNTYIDNN
+421 N

-526 SNGINANNKVISNV
+526 SNGINANSKVISNV

-598 NASFSTT
+598 SASISTT
-605 GVGDF
+605 GRGDF

-639 VKGTDAANK
+639 VKDTDAANK

-772 SLREANDY
+772 ALREANDY

-810 DEEQKLNFAV
+810 DEEQKLNFAA

-832 LGMFYRPNEN
+832 LGMFYRPNEH

-858 SLGASFALDRPSDTH
+858 SLGASFALDRPSGTH

>member
-20 GSSQIVWALDVSGD
+20 GSSQIVWALDASGD

-194 AIGSGSYASTDSVV
+194 AIGSGSYASTNSVV

-256 KGQVITRATFSDN
+256 KGQVISRATFSDN

-306 VDIGSASF
+306 VDIG
-314 STTGVGSFGS
+314 
-324 VSVGGNTYI
+324 
-333 DNNGINANSKV
+333 
-344 ISNVA
+344 
-349 AAVKDTDAV
+349 
-358 NKKQMEDADSKVLKD
+358 
-373 SKEYTDVKVTD
+373 
-384 LEAKDALNVKYTDNT
+384 
-399 KSAVDIGNASFST
+399 NASFST

-421 SVGGNTYIDNN
+421 SVGGNTYIDN
-432 GINANSKVISN
+432 
-443 VAAAVKDTDA
+443 
-453 VNKKQM
+453 
-459 EDADSKVLKDSKEYT
+459 
-474 DVKVTDL
+474 
-481 EAKDALNVKYT
+481 
-492 DNTKSAVDI
+492 
-501 GNASFSTT
+501 
-509 GVGSFG
+509 
-515 SVSVGGNTYID
+515 
-526 SNGINANNKVISNV
+526 NGINANNKVISNV

-598 NASFSTT
+598 SASISTT
-605 GVGDF
+605 GRGDF

-639 VKGTDAANK
+639 VKDTDAANK

-772 SLREANDY
+772 ALREANDY

-810 DEEQKLNFAV
+810 DEEQKLNFAA

-832 LGMFYRPNEN
+832 LGMFYRPNEH

-858 SLGASFALDRPSDTH
+858 SLGASFALDRPSGTH

>member
-20 GSSQIVWALDVSGD
+20 GSSQIVWALDASGD

-47 ESYYGKDFVNNIILG
+47 ESYYGKAFVNNIILG

-67 TINGSGNIILNSGGR
+67 TINGSNNIILNSGGR
-82 SSGGFNTVN
+82 SHNAFNTVN
-91 GDSVNIGSNIYTE
+91 GNSVNIGSNIYTGNT
-104 DKSTGIGTYVFAG
+104 STGIGDAVFAG
-117 SGSIAIGYD
+117 DCSVAIGDD
-126 IYNHKDVNGISYY
+126 IYNHNDSQGIGYY
-139 TQDNIKHTGGNS
+139 TKDNIRPTGDHS
-151 VALGR
+151 VALGN
-156 SIEANGYG
+156 SIEANGYA
-164 SIALGHSV
+164 SIALGRSV
-172 KANGMDSIAIGSM
+172 KANGHDSIAIGTMS
-185 TAALGQDSV
+185 ASLGEGSV
-194 AIGSGSYASTDSVV
+194 AIGSKSYASMEEYVV
-208 SFGHKSGDDATMLG
+208 SFGHKIGDYATTFG
-222 ITDSDVDT
+222 INVSQNSDLDT

-256 KGQVITRATFSDN
+256 KGQVISKATFSDN

-284 DLSELVTD
+284 DLSDLVTD
-292 DSLFVKYTDNTKSA
+292 D
-306 VDIGSASF
+306 
-314 STTGVGSFGS
+314 
-324 VSVGGNTYI
+324 
-333 DNNGINANSKV
+333 
-344 ISNVA
+344 
-349 AAVKDTDAV
+349 
-358 NKKQMEDADSKVLKD
+358 
-373 SKEYTDVKVTD
+373 
-384 LEAKDALNVKYTDNT
+384 ALNVRYTDNT

-515 SVSVGGNTYID
+515 SVSVGGNAYID

-598 NASFSTT
+598 SASISTT
-605 GVGDF
+605 GRGDF

-639 VKGTDAANK
+639 VKDTDAANK

-772 SLREANDY
+772 ALREANDY

-810 DEEQKLNFAV
+810 DEEQKLNFAA

-832 LGMFYRPNEN
+832 LGMFYRPNEH

-858 SLGASFALDRPSDTH
+858 SLGASFALDRPSGTH

>member
-1 MDKTTLA
+1 
-8 GRTILSAMLLSL
+8 
-20 GSSQIVWALDVSGD
+20 
-34 TSIPPILS
+34 
-42 WDYYN
+42 
-47 ESYYGKDFVNNIILG
+47 
-62 SQSYN
+62 
-67 TINGSGNIILNSGGR
+67 
-82 SSGGFNTVN
+82 
-91 GDSVNIGSNIYTE
+91 
-104 DKSTGIGTYVFAG
+104 
-117 SGSIAIGYD
+117 
-126 IYNHKDVNGISYY
+126 
-139 TQDNIKHTGGNS
+139 
-151 VALGR
+151 
-156 SIEANGYG
+156 
-164 SIALGHSV
+164 
-172 KANGMDSIAIGSM
+172 
-185 TAALGQDSV
+185 
-194 AIGSGSYASTDSVV
+194 
-208 SFGHKSGDDATMLG
+208 
-222 ITDSDVDT
+222 
-230 NGKYK
+230 
-235 NTLTRR
+235 
-241 LVNVTDGINNSDAAT
+241 
-256 KGQVITRATFSDN
+256 
-269 ILTLARNNGKDNVTV
+269 
-284 DLSELVTD
+284 
-292 DSLFVKYTDNTKSA
+292 
-306 VDIGSASF
+306 
-314 STTGVGSFGS
+314 
-324 VSVGGNTYI
+324 
-333 DNNGINANSKV
+333 
-344 ISNVA
+344 
-349 AAVKDTDAV
+349 
-358 NKKQMEDADSKVLKD
+358 
-373 SKEYTDVKVTD
+373 
-384 LEAKDALNVKYTDNT
+384 
-399 KSAVDIGNASFST
+399 
-412 TGVGSFGSV
+412 
-421 SVGGNTYIDNN
+421 
-432 GINANSKVISN
+432 
-443 VAAAVKDTDA
+443 
-453 VNKKQM
+453 M

-559 ADTLQNAKDYTD
+559 ANTLQNAKDYTD

-598 NASFSTT
+598 SASISTT
-605 GVGDF
+605 GRGDF

-639 VKGTDAANK
+639 VKDTDAANK

-666 DGKVADLTASDSL
+666 DGKVADLAASDSL

-728 ISNVAAAVKDSD
+728 ISNVAAAVKDTD

-772 SLREANDY
+772 ALREANDY

-796 AATAAMAGLHPLDF
+796 AATAAMAGLHPLEF

>member
-20 GSSQIVWALDVSGD
+20 GSSQIVWALDASGD

-47 ESYYGKDFVNNIILG
+47 ESYYGKAFVNNIILG

-67 TINGSGNIILNSGGR
+67 TINGSNNIILNSGGR
-82 SSGGFNTVN
+82 SHNAFNTVN
-91 GDSVNIGSNIYTE
+91 GNSVNIGSNIYTGNT
-104 DKSTGIGTYVFAG
+104 STGIGDAVFAG
-117 SGSIAIGYD
+117 DCSVAIGD
-126 IYNHKDVNGISYY
+126 AIYNHNDSQGIGYY
-139 TQDNIKHTGGNS
+139 TKDNIRPTGDHS
-151 VALGR
+151 VALGS
-156 SIEANGYG
+156 SIEANGYA
-164 SIALGHSV
+164 SIALGRSV
-172 KANGMDSIAIGSM
+172 KANGHDSIAIGTMS
-185 TAALGQDSV
+185 ASLGEGSV
-194 AIGSGSYASTDSVV
+194 AIGSKSYASMEEYVV
-208 SFGHKSGDDATMLG
+208 SFGHKIGENATTFG
-222 ITDSDVDT
+222 INVSQDSDLDA

-241 LVNVTDGINNSDAAT
+241 LINITDGIDNSDAAT
-256 KGQVITRATFSDN
+256 KGQVISRATFSDN
-269 ILTLARNNGKDNVTV
+269 ILTLARNNGKDNITV

-292 DSLFVKYTDNTKSA
+292 DS
-306 VDIGSASF
+306 
-314 STTGVGSFGS
+314 
-324 VSVGGNTYI
+324 
-333 DNNGINANSKV
+333 
-344 ISNVA
+344 
-349 AAVKDTDAV
+349 
-358 NKKQMEDADSKVLKD
+358 
-373 SKEYTDVKVTD
+373 
-384 LEAKDALNVKYTDNT
+384 LNVKYTDNT

-421 SVGGNTYIDNN
+421 SVGGNTYIDSN

-598 NASFSTT
+598 SASISTT
-605 GVGDF
+605 GRGDF

-639 VKGTDAANK
+639 VKDTDAANK

-772 SLREANDY
+772 ALREANDY

-796 AATAAMAGLHPLDF
+796 AATAAMAGLHPLEF

-832 LGMFYRPNEN
+832 LGMFYRPNEH

-858 SLGASFALDRPSDTH
+858 SLGASFALDRPSGTH

-880 TEKVQQLSK
+880 TEKVQQLSQ

>member
-1 MDKTTLA
+1 MDNTTLA

-20 GSSQIVWALDVSGD
+20 GSSQIVWALDASGD

-67 TINGSGNIILNSGGR
+67 TINGSSNIILNSGGR
-82 SSGGFNTVN
+82 ESNCFNTVN
-91 GDSVNIGSNIYTE
+91 GDSINIGKDIYTGN
-104 DKSTGIGTYVFAG
+104 KSTGIGNYVFAG
-117 SGSIAIGYD
+117 SDSVAIGYG
-126 IYNHKDVNGISYY
+126 IYDHKDVNGISYY
-139 TQDNIKHTGGNS
+139 NQDNIKPTGYLS
-151 VALGR
+151 VALGKE
-156 SIEANGYG
+156 IEANGVS

-172 KANGMDSIAIGSM
+172 KANGTNSIAIGEM
-185 TAALGQDSV
+185 AASVGEGSV
-194 AIGSGSYASTDSVV
+194 AIGSDSYASGSVV
-208 SFGHKSGDDATMLG
+208 SFGHQIGDNATTLG
-222 ITDSDVDT
+222 ISQHPDVDA

-256 KGQVITRATFSDN
+256 KGQVISRATFSDN

-306 VDIGSASF
+306 VDIGSASI
-314 STTGVGSFGS
+314 STTGRGDFGS
-324 VSVGGNTYI
+324 ISVGGNTYI
-333 DNNGINANSKV
+333 DSNGINANSKV

-358 NKKQMEDADSKVLKD
+358 NKKQMEDADSKVLK
-373 SKEYTDVKVTD
+373 
-384 LEAKDALNVKYTDNT
+384 N
-399 KSAVDIGNASFST
+399 
-412 TGVGSFGSV
+412 
-421 SVGGNTYIDNN
+421 
-432 GINANSKVISN
+432 
-443 VAAAVKDTDA
+443 
-453 VNKKQM
+453 
-459 EDADSKVLKDSKEYT
+459 SKEYT

-728 ISNVAAAVKDSD
+728 ISNVAAAVKDTD

-772 SLREANDY
+772 ALREANDY

-796 AATAAMAGLHPLDF
+796 AATAAMAGLHPLEF

>member
-1 MDKTTLA
+1 MDNTTLA

-20 GSSQIVWALDVSGD
+20 GSSQIVWALDASGD

-47 ESYYGKDFVNNIILG
+47 ESYYGKAFVNNIILG

-67 TINGSGNIILNSGGR
+67 TINGSNNIILNSGGR
-82 SSGGFNTVN
+82 SHNAFNTVN
-91 GDSVNIGSNIYTE
+91 GNSVNIGSNIYTGNT
-104 DKSTGIGTYVFAG
+104 STGIGDAVFAG
-117 SGSIAIGYD
+117 DCSVAIGDD
-126 IYNHKDVNGISYY
+126 IYNHNDSQGIGYY
-139 TQDNIKHTGGNS
+139 TKDNIRPTGDHS
-151 VALGR
+151 VALGS
-156 SIEANGYG
+156 SIEANGYA
-164 SIALGHSV
+164 SIALGRSV
-172 KANGMDSIAIGSM
+172 KANGHDSIAIGTMS
-185 TAALGQDSV
+185 ASLGEGSV

-208 SFGHKSGDDATMLG
+208 SFGHKIGENATTFG
-222 ITDSDVDT
+222 INVSQHPDVDT
-230 NGKYK
+230 NGKFK

-256 KGQVITRATFSDN
+256 KGQVISRATFSDN

-324 VSVGGNTYI
+324 VSVGSNTYI
-333 DNNGINANSKV
+333 DRNGINANNKV

-358 NKKQMEDADSKVLKD
+358 NKKQMEDADSKVLKN

-384 LEAKDALNVKYTDNT
+384 LEAKNALNVKYTDNT

-412 TGVGSFGSV
+412 IGVGSFGSV
-421 SVGGNTYIDNN
+421 CVGGNTYIDN
-432 GINANSKVISN
+432 
-443 VAAAVKDTDA
+443 
-453 VNKKQM
+453 
-459 EDADSKVLKDSKEYT
+459 
-474 DVKVTDL
+474 
-481 EAKDALNVKYT
+481 
-492 DNTKSAVDI
+492 
-501 GNASFSTT
+501 
-509 GVGSFG
+509 
-515 SVSVGGNTYID
+515 
-526 SNGINANNKVISNV
+526 NGINANNKVISNV

-559 ADTLQNAKDYTD
+559 ANTLQNAKDYTD

-598 NASFSTT
+598 SASISTT
-605 GVGDF
+605 GRGDF

-639 VKGTDAANK
+639 VKDTDAANK

-728 ISNVAAAVKDSD
+728 ISNVAAAVKDTD

-772 SLREANDY
+772 ALREANDY

-796 AATAAMAGLHPLDF
+796 AATAAMAGLHPLEF

>member
-20 GSSQIVWALDVSGD
+20 GSSQIVWALDASGD

-47 ESYYGKDFVNNIILG
+47 ESYYGKSYVNNIILG

-67 TINGSGNIILNSGGR
+67 TINGSNNIILNSGGR
-82 SSGGFNTVN
+82 SYNAFNTVN
-91 GDSVNIGSNIYTE
+91 GNSVNIGSNIYTGTS
-104 DKSTGIGTYVFAG
+104 STGIGDAVFAG
-117 SGSIAIGYD
+117 DGSVAIGYR
-126 IYNHKDVNGISYY
+126 IYDHKDVNGISYY
-139 TQDNIKHTGGNS
+139 TQDNIKHTGANS

-172 KANGMDSIAIGSM
+172 KANGLDSIAIGSL

-208 SFGHKSGDDATMLG
+208 SFGHKSGDDATTL
-222 ITDSDVDT
+222 DLSQHPDVDA
-230 NGKYK
+230 NGKFK

-256 KGQVITRATFSDN
+256 KGQVISRATFSDN

-306 VDIGSASF
+306 VDIGNASF

-324 VSVGGNTYI
+324 VSVGSNTYI
-333 DNNGINANSKV
+333 DSNGINANNKV

-358 NKKQMEDADSKVLKD
+358 NKKQMEDADSKVLKN

-421 SVGGNTYIDNN
+421 SVG
-432 GINANSKVISN
+432 S
-443 VAAAVKDTDA
+443 
-453 VNKKQM
+453 
-459 EDADSKVLKDSKEYT
+459 
-474 DVKVTDL
+474 
-481 EAKDALNVKYT
+481 
-492 DNTKSAVDI
+492 
-501 GNASFSTT
+501 
-509 GVGSFG
+509 
-515 SVSVGGNTYID
+515 NTYID

-540 AGPVKDTDAANKS
+540 AGPIKDTDAANKS
-553 YVDVSA
+553 YVDVSV

-598 NASFSTT
+598 SASISTT
-605 GVGDF
+605 GRGDF

-639 VKGTDAANK
+639 VKDTDAANK

-687 KSAVD
+687 KSAVN

-772 SLREANDY
+772 TLREANDY

-832 LGMFYRPNEN
+832 LGMFYRPNEH

-880 TEKVQQLSK
+880 TEKVQQLSQ